1 MGVSVLLPEKF
12 NICRSR
18 VPLLSHK
25 SFNISASLAFADILV
40 GIVVVPFSLT
50 QVGLSKVQFK
60 RISYFSFSSKYWDSG
75 SLVTTGARYDVFL
88 LQYIYRLSQK
98 KRVK

>member
-60 RISYFSFSSKYWDSG
+60 RISVFFSPANIGTVALWLL
-75 SLVTTGARYDVFL
+75 LVPGMIFDV
-88 LQYIYRLSQK
+88 LQ
-98 KRVK
+98 